1 MSVPLLLSGPP
12 DEEFQGKTYD
22 LRLLIRLLQYIRP
35 HLRLVFLCLGTLM
48 ISSLLYLVG
57 PYLTKVAIDDYIL
70 RGDVRGLMGVAS
82 LYGVAL
88 VFGFLFQYLQVYLL
102 QLAGQRMMRH
112 LRVEIFD
119 QLLRMSPSFFDRTPT
134 GLLITRTIQ
143 DVEVINE
150 LFTQGVIVVFGD
162 LITLVGI
169 ASVLFWMDW
178 RLALVVLSVTPLV
191 VLVTAVYRVNARD
204 AYRGVRRHLARLNAF
219 LQENLTGMTTVQLF
233 QREEQNF
240 RRFDG
245 MNKETRDEHLRS
257 IFYSAL
263 FFPCVEVIAAGAL
276 GLVIWYGGGRVIQG
290 FLLPGVLVA
299 FLQYMRRFF
308 QPIRDLAEKYNIFQ
322 AAMAASERVFGL
334 LDASEDLPD
343 PPHPRIPAK
352 PRGGVEFRDVWFA
365 YTPGEWVLRGITFS
379 IKPGE
384 TVALVGATGAG
395 KSSLIGLLERAYEP
409 QRGVISVE
417 GIEVP
422 LWRKDAL
429 RRHVGII
436 PQEVF
441 LLSGSLLENLRL
453 WDPRTSEERV
463 REVAALLQVDHF
475 LRNLS
480 KGYATE
486 IKERGENLSLGQRQ
500 LVAFVRA
507 LLYNP
512 AILVLDEATSSVDPS
527 TESLIQRGIEELTS
541 GRTSLII
548 AHRLSTIQRA
558 DRILVLHRG
567 RVVEEGT
574 HKVLMARDGVYR
586 RLYQLQIENQNRH
599 QSGDPVP
606 GKS

>member
-191 VLVTAVYRVNARD
+191 VLVTAFYRVKARD

-574 HKVLMARDGVYR
+574 HKALMARDGVYR
-586 RLYQLQIENQNRH
+586 RLYQLQIENQNRR
-599 QSGDPVP
+599 QSSDLVS